1 MTKPTDKLLSAFID
15 AWIAGER
22 PRLEEYLQRARPA
35 ERSALADAIDDFVTL
50 APTPR
55 YDAATLR
62 AIRAEATGTTVEVAS
77 ATLPALL
84 TQLRASA
91 GLSAR
96 ELAGRLS
103 PTLGVAGHEPKLERY
118 VERLERGELDGRRL
132 SQRLL
137 DALAR
142 LLSVDADTLDGAS
155 RLGAVAP
162 AGIRLR
168 GGDPHTAGEVRDK
181 LELLAELMATPDA
194 QQWDE
199 VDELFLGGR

>member
-1 MTKPTDKLLSAFID
+1 M
-15 AWIAGER
+15 
-22 PRLEEYLQRARPA
+22 
-35 ERSALADAIDDFVTL
+35 
-50 APTPR
+50 
-55 YDAATLR
+55 AT
-62 AIRAEATGTTVEVAS
+62 

-84 TQLRASA
+84 TRLRAGA
-91 GLSAR
+91 GLTAR

-103 PTLGVAGHEPKLERY
+103 PALGVAGREAKLERY

-142 LLSVDADTLDGAS
+142 LLSIDADTLDGAS
-155 RLGAVAP
+155 RLGDVAP

-168 GGDPHTAGEVRDK
+168 GGDPHTAGDVRDK
-181 LELLAELMATPDA
+181 LELLAELMATPPADE
-194 QQWDE
+194 WDE

>member
-1 MTKPTDKLLSAFID
+1 MTETTDTLLSAFID

-22 PRLEEYLQRARPA
+22 PRLEEYVRRARPA
-35 ERSALADAIDDFVTL
+35 ERAALADAIDGFVTL
-50 APTPR
+50 APAPR
-55 YDAATLR
+55 YDDDTLE
-62 AIRAEATGTTVEVAS
+62 AIRAEAAGAAS

-84 TQLRASA
+84 TRLRAGA
-91 GLSAR
+91 GLTVR

-103 PTLGVAGHEPKLERY
+103 QALGVAGREAKLERY

-137 DALAR
+137 DTLAR
-142 LLSVDADTLDGAS
+142 LLTIDAETLDGAS
-155 RLGAVAP
+155 LLGDIAP

-168 GGDPHTAGEVRDK
+168 GGDAETAGQVRDK
-181 LELLAELMATPDA
+181 LELLAELMHTPPADE
-194 QQWDE
+194 WDE